1 VTVLV
6 IGDAIADLSAIV
18 DQFPQEGGDS
28 PLRELG
34 WYSGG
39 MGANVA
45 AALALLGTP
54 VRLCARVG
62 VDPAAEIALGA
73 ALSAGAD
80 LSAVQRDPELPTGIC
95 FAAVSSS
102 GERTFFSFRG
112 ANKAFEL
119 ARVEGPS
126 DGGGAAIH
134 ASAALALE
142 GTRWLHMCGHALLEG
157 PQRASALALC
167 QAARLCGVP
176 VSLDLCLP
184 LLQTRISETLALL
197 PRLRVLFANNAEM
210 SLLFPDLRPEEA
222 VLAAVARGVGV
233 VVWKRG
239 ALGCVIADAG
249 GELASPAF
257 HVASIDTNGCG
268 DAFAAG
274 FIHAS
279 LRGDA
284 IEERARLANAVGAI
298 SATRR
303 GAATSFPSH
312 AELASFLG
320 DEARRRAQ

>member
-62 VDPAAEIALGA
+62 VDPAADIALGA
-73 ALSAGAD
+73 ARSAGAD

-95 FAAVSSS
+95 FAAVSPS

-119 ARVEGPS
+119 AS
-126 DGGGAAIH
+126 
-134 ASAALALE
+134 SALALE

-167 QAARLCGVP
+167 EAARREGVP
-176 VSLDLCLP
+176 ASLDLCLP

-210 SLLFPDLRPEEA
+210 SLLFPDLPPEAA
-222 VLAAVARGVGV
+222 VSAAVARGVGM

-284 IEERARLANAVGAI
+284 IGERARLANAVGAL

-303 GAATSFPSH
+303 GAATSFPSR

-320 DEARRRAQ
+320 DEARRTAQ